1 MKKKQLRLLRA
12 IHASGGALPFE
23 AMPEP
28 TSYDYLN
35 EMWRQGLVELGVR
48 LSPATG
54 RGKVTGGWIITPYGK
69 MKLDEANAR

>member
-12 IHASGGALPFE
+12 IHANGGVLSFE

-35 EMWRQGLVELGVR
+35 EMWRQGLVEIGV
-48 LSPATG
+48 LLPHAKDGT
-54 RGKVTGGWIITPYGK
+54 VTGGWIITPYGK
-69 MKLDEANAR
+69 MKLDGANAR